1 MLFLNNNFIRN
12 SLVENTRRSNTNS
25 RKPSVASSITS
36 EDSVESN
43 TEAHKMSSNGQ
54 LPSSMMSKLNP
65 SPLLPSKPLTN
76 RGNDTAVPSVANR
89 MNTLNSNQA
98 FGISRGPSP
107 LTLGLTDVVP
117 LAVAFQEVCH
127 ACFRGSD
134 ESQVQVRLIGD
145 LMISFPAGIVNVIA
159 HNINP
164 PPLQFQLS
172 NSKSLESLL
181 PNKELIQPSLQSC
194 KEDSDLKIFE
204 FNMKSLQELLKQQS
218 ELNPSASYFN
228 VDILKYQVSKH
239 NSCHRTSKKASHIIP
254 CDSLLQWTFP

>member
-1 MLFLNNNFIRN
+1 MLQH

-54 LPSSMMSKLNP
+54 LPSSIMSKLNP
-65 SPLLPSKPLTN
+65 SPLLPSKTVTN
-76 RGNDTAVPSVANR
+76 RGNDAPVGSMGNR
-89 MNTLNSNQA
+89 MNTLNSTQS
-98 FGISRGPSP
+98 FGLSRGPSP

-181 PNKELIQPSLQSC
+181 PNKELIQPSSQSN
-194 KEDSDLKIFE
+194 KEDSDSKIFD
-204 FNMKSLQELLKQQS
+204 FNMKSLQELLKHQS

-228 VDILKYQVSKH
+228 VDILKYQVSKRRNLIRREFIALSLAKNYH
-239 NSCHRTSKKASHIIP
+239 NEYYHT
-254 CDSLLQWTFP
+254 LF